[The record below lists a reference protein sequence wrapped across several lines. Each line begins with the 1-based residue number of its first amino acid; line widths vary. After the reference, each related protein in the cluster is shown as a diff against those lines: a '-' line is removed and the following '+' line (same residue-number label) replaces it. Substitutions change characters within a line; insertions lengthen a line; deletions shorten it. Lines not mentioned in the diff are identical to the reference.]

1 MNPIFIN
8 KTKMETIK
16 TKTFTRSQSI
26 AVQSALFAQGIRWIN
41 YGDDKVDCELRCF
54 FVNEKGEL
62 MHDGRNYEDFER
74 HPFKEITMQEIA
86 PSIAID
92 EKKVNFA
99 ETKTK
104 TKTKKRRKL

>member
-1 MNPIFIN
+1 MKAF
-8 KTKMETIK
+8 KV
-16 TKTFTRSQSI
+16 KTFTRSQSI

-62 MHDGRNYEDFER
+62 MHDGSNYVDFDK
-74 HPFKEITMQEIA
+74 HPYKEIKMQEIA

-99 ETKTK
+99 EAKKKTK
-104 TKTKKRRKL
+104 L

>member
-1 MNPIFIN
+1 
-8 KTKMETIK
+8 MEAFK
-16 TKTFTRSQSI
+16 VKTFTRSQSI

-54 FVNEKGEL
+54 FVTEKGEL
-62 MHDGRNYEDFER
+62 MHDGRNYVDFDK
-74 HPFKEITMQEIA
+74 HPYKEIAMQEIA

-99 ETKTK
+99 ETK
-104 TKTKKRRKL
+104 KRRKS